1 MLDPDCQA
9 ETIRSTILAM
19 LSIDGRSIDDDTPL
33 AGLGLGD
40 SKDLLDVILEVEMHC
55 GVEFQ
60 PERINFDKGLTLG
73 GLIGAFG
80 RSGAPDAQDR
90 SGREEVTT

>member
-1 MLDPDCQA
+1 MLK
-9 ETIRSTILAM
+9 T
-19 LSIDGRSIDDDTPL
+19 DGRRIDDNTPL

-40 SKDLLDVILEVEMHC
+40 SKDLLDVILELEMQC

-60 PERINFDKGLTLG
+60 PERINFDKELTLG

-80 RSGAPDAQDR
+80 KAGAPDARDR
-90 SGREEVTT
+90 SEREEVGT